1 MWNEYP
7 PDYFDKDIWHDGT
20 VNLFGVCEISSQG
33 DKGECAIDKVFGVN
47 KQELTWNEFFARC
60 PDDTF
65 GICPKGKLLEKIL
78 ESADKVIAK
87 WLDAVGGN
95 SNRSTPVNVR
105 AGSVI
110 VYNGGIEFDFRCD
123 YEFYY
128 EQTIDQY
135 TNEEKAWD
143 EDTDVLIKCLND
155 ACDDMGEDDVWAEI
169 YFNDYDFDAN

>member
-20 VNLFGVCEISSQG
+20 VNLFGVCEIGDQG
-33 DKGECAIDKVFGVN
+33 GREEYAVDEVFGAR
-47 KQELTWNEFFARC
+47 KQELTWGEFISRC

-65 GICPKGKLLEKIL
+65 GICPKDKLLEKVL

-105 AGSVI
+105 VGSVL
-110 VYNGGIEFDFRCD
+110 VGNGGIEFDFRCD

-135 TNEEKAWD
+135 TDEEKAWD
-143 EDTDVLIKCLND
+143 EDTDILIKCL
-155 ACDDMGEDDVWAEI
+155 GDVGADIDGDNVWCEI